1 MEGGELF
8 EGMDASFF
16 DGMVSNE
23 DLEVSEEVNSDNEP
37 GFDPL
42 TGEVYGEKDVKE
54 NKSEEDLKK
63 ELDFV
68 NNEEAPEAGEGLEE
82 GSYVKEN
89 EDIDEDTPDSEESP
103 SSPLTSL
110 TSALR
115 EDGVLSSL
123 SDEEI
128 AEIKSGGD
136 LMDVIRK
143 QIEKNEYSDLS
154 DDQQE
159 YLKAIR
165 AGVPD
170 EDYRQSKRTV
180 DQISKIEPSSL
191 EEEGAEEFRK
201 QILVQDFLSKGF
213 DQEDADKYAS
223 RSVDLGE
230 DIEDSKKALTRLKA
244 TEEQK
249 LSQLTLDAESKRE
262 KAEEDYNKKVND
274 LKLKVNNTKEVL
286 PGVKINESTQGRIF
300 ENMTKTAGYDK
311 NNNPVNAV
319 VKNMIENQDYLIKL
333 NYLHVLTDGLKDF
346 SSLTGTVGSS
356 AVNKLDKALQAQDA
370 KMKSGS
376 SHKGSNKKQE
386 ASGLI
391 NALDNIL

>member
-170 EDYRQSKRTV
+170 EDYRQAKRTV

>member
-170 EDYRQSKRTV
+170 EDYRQAKRTV

-386 ASGLI
+386 ASGII

>member
-386 ASGLI
+386 ASGII